1 ILKAGCEARGIS
13 CVVDYASLRF
23 RDLIGENEYF
33 LLASCEEYPFLGEL
47 SFVREAYPEQAL
59 AEDYVLK
66 CLSRETQVLSCKS
79 RNTLGITRVIS
90 RDIAF
95 VQNILDRI
103 PQFLEETC
111 DNLLSGSPKII
122 GFSSTFQ
129 QTNPIIAISKIIRRR
144 APDVKI
150 VFGGANFDWPMG
162 SAWSKNLPHVDAIFS
177 GESDNDFPAY
187 CQAVLNEVRT
197 AAPTPAVVRCTPVEH
212 MDSIPIPDYGEYV
225 AANSTSRFPEPAPKI
240 VFEASRGCWWGA
252 KQHCTFCGLNSNGMT
267 ARYKSQ
273 ERLSTELAKLVEKY
287 SPSWMQ
293 AADNILPVKRKLDVP
308 TAIMESGLGPSYFF
322 EVKANL
328 TEAEINELTSCGIK
342 AIQPGIESLSTRTL
356 KEMRKGT
363 TGAKNIALLRNCMEA
378 GIYVSWNYLYGF
390 PGESRADFEGII
402 EIIPAIS
409 HLSPPE
415 GFGPIRFDRY
425 SPYHSDPESFGVDE
439 VKPFRHYLDIFPFS
453 RSHDEIA
460 YHFSSAQP
468 LGINADSDFLSFFG
482 NRIQNWIDCW
492 EREERPYLRLSKIN
506 SDYYLIEDTRSLA
519 NEQFS
524 VVERT
529 VADALSALR
538 TPISVFDRDQMYNE
552 LIDRGWVVELDGLA
566 VSVVMAA

>member
-1 ILKAGCEARGIS
+1 
-13 CVVDYASLRF
+13 
-23 RDLIGENEYF
+23 
-33 LLASCEEYPFLGEL
+33 
-47 SFVREAYPEQAL
+47 
-59 AEDYVLK
+59 
-66 CLSRETQVLSCKS
+66 
-79 RNTLGITRVIS
+79 
-90 RDIAF
+90 
-95 VQNILDRI
+95 
-103 PQFLEETC
+103 
-111 DNLLSGSPKII
+111 
-122 GFSSTFQ
+122 
-129 QTNPIIAISKIIRRR
+129 
-144 APDVKI
+144 
-150 VFGGANFDWPMG
+150 
-162 SAWSKNLPHVDAIFS
+162 
-177 GESDNDFPAY
+177 
-187 CQAVLNEVRT
+187 
-197 AAPTPAVVRCTPVEH
+197 
-212 MDSIPIPDYGEYV
+212 
-225 AANSTSRFPEPAPKI
+225 
-240 VFEASRGCWWGA
+240 
-252 KQHCTFCGLNSNGMT
+252 
-267 ARYKSQ
+267 
-273 ERLSTELAKLVEKY
+273 
-287 SPSWMQ
+287 
-293 AADNILPVKRKLDVP
+293 
-308 TAIMESGLGPSYFF
+308 
-322 EVKANL
+322 
-328 TEAEINELTSCGIK
+328 
-342 AIQPGIESLSTRTL
+342 
-356 KEMRKGT
+356 
-363 TGAKNIALLRNCMEA
+363 MEA